1 MPGRFNPM
9 PWKVIRLNWGCL
21 SGRPIPAD
29 EQMRIWDMRQLQVH
43 QVQQL
48 ILRRDFRIREGWSNR
63 QRVLLLDGGHCVIH
77 VAGQLP

>member
-9 PWKVIRLNWGCL
+9 PWKVIPLNWGCL
-21 SGRPIPAD
+21 PGRPMPTNGL
-29 EQMRIWDMRQLQVH
+29 MRVWGMRQLKVH

-48 ILRRDFRIREGWSNR
+48 ILRRDSRIREGWNNR
-63 QRVLLLDGGHCVIH
+63 QRVLLLDGGQSVIH